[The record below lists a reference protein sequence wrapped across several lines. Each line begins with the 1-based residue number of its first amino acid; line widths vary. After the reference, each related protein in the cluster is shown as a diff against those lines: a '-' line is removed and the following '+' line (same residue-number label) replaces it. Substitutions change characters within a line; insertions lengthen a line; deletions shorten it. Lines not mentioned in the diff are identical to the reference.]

1 MHWAC
6 APNFQVSKRVEMVE
20 FLVRREMIERKEGR
34 WEVPTYNMVD
44 DFGCTPVFRTRSSRV
59 VEFLLELHD
68 IAVIDEDGNPLLYE
82 CIRRGM
88 ITDAIAN
95 NDKMKAQFGLR
106 HQGSLPMALL
116 FKGGEIL

>member
-1 MHWAC
+1 
-6 APNFQVSKRVEMVE
+6 
-20 FLVRREMIERKEGR
+20 
-34 WEVPTYNMVD
+34 MVD

-68 IAVIDEDGNPLLYE
+68 IALIDEDGNPLLYE

-106 HQGSLPMALL
+106 HQGLWQEYTEYKFSSERMKPPLDVHQVFEKDA
-116 FKGGEIL
+116 KS